1 MATFADRLKQLR
13 QEKNLTQAE
22 LADKLKIGRSALAM
36 YELGKRIPK
45 YKTIDMFADFFNV
58 SADYLRGKTSSR
70 HGEILSPKQQ
80 KAWFNKI
87 KEEAEKEGQD
97 IPESIHTLPE
107 LSAFIE
113 ESKLEGVIKSQRETI
128 DKLAAMNEKLRKQQ
142 SGSDLNRR
150 DEREIA
156 SDLEDMM
163 NSVSSAA
170 FEGEDDIEDIEAF
183 KATIKAAMIQAKK
196 IAKKKYTPKKYRRD

>member
-13 QEKNLTQAE
+13 QEKKLTQSE
-22 LADKLKIGRSALAM
+22 LADRLKIGRSALAM
-36 YELGKRIPK
+36 YELGKRSPK
-45 YKTIDMFADFFNV
+45 YKTIDTFADFFNV

-70 HGEILSPKQQ
+70 HGEILSSKQQ
-80 KAWFNKI
+80 KAWFNQI
-87 KEEAEKEGQD
+87 KETAKTEGHN
-97 IPESIHTLPE
+97 IPDSIQTLPE
-107 LSAFIE
+107 LSTFIE
-113 ESKLEGVIKSQRETI
+113 ESKLEGIIKSQRETI
-128 DKLAAMNEKLRKQQ
+128 NKLAAMNEQLRKQQ
-142 SGSDLNRR
+142 PELNSR

-163 NSVSSAA
+163 NSISSAA

>member
-1 MATFADRLKQLR
+1 MPRNKLSKFDKELRAQISANLKKYTDGITQYELSEMTGIPVSTLSGYFAMRSTPNAGNIQKI
-13 QEKNLTQAE
+13 
-22 LADKLKIGRSALAM
+22 ADALHIDKSDLDPRFSNSILRSAA
-36 YELGKRIPK
+36 
-45 YKTIDMFADFFNV
+45 N
-58 SADYLRGKTSSR
+58 
-70 HGEILSPKQQ
+70 
-80 KAWFNKI
+80 
-87 KEEAEKEGQD
+87 EG
-97 IPESIHTLPE
+97 PE
-107 LSAFIE
+107 LNS
-113 ESKLEGVIKSQRETI
+113 
-128 DKLAAMNEKLRKQQ
+128 
-142 SGSDLNRR
+142 R